1 MPKAI
6 VIIALSFHLLLSAC
20 SLQQFSSSPADLKLL
35 PPDEVPAELLVKQK
49 LSLLAG
55 EKQEDFILVARF
67 EKQRVKLVLLSA
79 VGLQLLMLDY
89 DGENLVQEIH
99 SSINI
104 PGRDLLAVIQFA
116 MWPDQ
121 SIYKHY
127 PEKEGWQVRIEPEK
141 RILLTAGEPLLKI
154 IYGLDSIDIDS
165 YIHDYQVRVLT
176 FEKIPL

>member
-6 VIIALSFHLLLSAC
+6 VIIALSVHLLLSAC
-20 SLQQFSSSPADLKLL
+20 SLQQHSSSPPDLKLL

-55 EKQEDFILVARF
+55 EKQEEFLVVARF

-89 DGENLVQEIH
+89 DGENLIQETH

-104 PGRDLLAVIQFA
+104 PGRDLLAVVQFA
-116 MWPDQ
+116 MWSDQ

-127 PEKEGWQVRIEPEK
+127 PAKEGWQVQIDPEK

-154 IYGLDSIDIDS
+154 VYGLDSLSIDS
-165 YIHDYQVRVLT
+165 FIHDFQIQVFTL
-176 FEKIPL
+176 EKTPL